1 MKTYSYCYH
10 VLGCFPGKLDLV
22 IIPKPDTPKFIKSD
36 EIISPNK
43 LYERFRGT
51 DAKGLVSAQVLA
63 ALNIHLGSDIELYRK
78 TMTKFYKIYQCR
90 PLIEKMIT
98 SYLILKT

>member
-36 EIISPNK
+36 EMISPNQ

-51 DAKGLVSAQVLA
+51 DAKGLVSVQVLA
-63 ALNIHLGSDIELYRK
+63 ALNIHLGSDIE
-78 TMTKFYKIYQCR
+78 KFYKIYQCR